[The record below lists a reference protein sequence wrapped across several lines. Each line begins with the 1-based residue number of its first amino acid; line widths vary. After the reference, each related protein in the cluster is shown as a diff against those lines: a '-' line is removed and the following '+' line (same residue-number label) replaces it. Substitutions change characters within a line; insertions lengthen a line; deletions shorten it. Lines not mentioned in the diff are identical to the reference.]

1 MRKLATI
8 SVAAALAALMALAS
22 PALASRHHARATD
35 RNHDGLPDS
44 WERHFHLSLRVNEAR
59 RDPDHD
65 GLNNRQE
72 FRDHTNPR
80 RADTDGDG
88 IRDGNELRLGL
99 NPRSRDS
106 NHDGV
111 DDENELAGTIAS
123 FDGTTLTITPAA
135 GGAPVSGTVDA
146 TTRIECETA
155 EQDEADEATAPSTT
169 TARASEDGD
178 HTSGGD
184 VSSGESNTS
193 ADDSHGDDSGSGT
206 VNSGPRE
213 TQDQQGENEQGDDE
227 ARTCTTADLTQGTP
241 VHEAELENGVF
252 KKVELVK

>member
-8 SVAAALAALMALAS
+8 SIAAALAALMALAS
-22 PALASRHHARATD
+22 PALASGRQARVTD
-35 RNHDGLPDS
+35 RNHDRIPDS
-44 WERHFHLSLRVNEAR
+44 WERHFHLSLRVNQAR

-65 GLNNRQE
+65 GLNNLQE

-88 IRDGNELRLGL
+88 IKDGMEMRLGL

-106 NHDGV
+106 NRDGV

-123 FDGTTLTITPAA
+123 FDGTTLTITPAG

-155 EQDEADEATAPSTT
+155 EQDEADEAAPSTT

-178 HTSGGD
+178 RGG
-184 VSSGESNTS
+184 SGEVENQP
-193 ADDSHGDDSGSGT
+193 AE
-206 VNSGPRE
+206 NEPAE
-213 TQDQQGENEQGDDE
+213 NEQGENEQGDDE
-227 ARTCTTADLTQGTP
+227 ARTCTTADLTQGTL

-252 KKVELVK
+252 AKVELVK

>member
-8 SVAAALAALMALAS
+8 SIAAALAALMALAS
-22 PALASRHHARATD
+22 PALASGPRPARATD

-44 WERHFHLSLRVNEAR
+44 WERHFHLTLRVNQAR
-59 RDPDHD
+59 RNPDHD
-65 GLNNRQE
+65 GLNNLQE
-72 FRDHTNPR
+72 FRDRTNPR
-80 RADTDGDG
+80 KADTDGDG
-88 IRDGNELRLGL
+88 IRDGAEMRLGL

-111 DDENELAGTIAS
+111 EDDNEHAGTIAS

-155 EQDEADEATAPSTT
+155 EQDEADEAAPSTT

-178 HTSGGD
+178 RSGSGD
-184 VSSGESNTS
+184 VTSGESNTS
-193 ADDSHGDDSGSGT
+193 
-206 VNSGPRE
+206 
-213 TQDQQGENEQGDDE
+213 GENEQGDDE
-227 ARTCTTADLTQGTP
+227 ARTCTTADLTQGSP

-252 KKVELVK
+252 KQVELVK